1 MKIALC
7 SLSDREDIRG
17 LSWPLMES
25 YCKRHGYDFVTQ
37 TETIFTDRHP
47 SWSKIP
53 LLRRLIQTYDIVTWL
68 DDDIILTQPDVCI
81 ESLIKSFI
89 ESEKVFAVSENNV
102 TPFNFGLIVVKKGV
116 DEVLRQIEAGVTD
129 ENRYG
134 LYWEETAGET
144 LYNTS
149 EDFKRQLYIYP
160 PGILQGFHQSNC
172 HRRYKWIPTCF
183 ALHVSGLPHDY
194 RIAKMEQTWDE
205 LRLKSRFCLHES
217 SACDEL

>member
-1 MKIALC
+1 MKIAFC
-7 SLSDREDIRG
+7 SISDRESIRR

-25 YCKRHGYDFVTQ
+25 YCKRQGYDFVTR
-37 TETIFTDRHP
+37 TEMIMQDRHQ

-53 LLRRLIQTYDIVTWL
+53 FLRTLIPLYDIVIWL
-68 DDDIILTQPDVCI
+68 DDDIILTQPDVRV

-89 ESEKVFAVSENNV
+89 ESEKLFAVSENNV

-116 DEVLRQIEAGVTD
+116 DDVLRQIEAGVTD

-149 EDFKRQLYIYP
+149 EEFKSQLYIYS
-160 PGILQGFHQSNC
+160 PGILQGFHVSNC
-172 HRRYKWIPTCF
+172 DRQYKWIPSCF
-183 ALHVSGLPHDY
+183 ALHASGLPHDY

-205 LRLKSRFCLHES
+205 LRLKTRFCLHES
-217 SACDEL
+217 AGPNE

>member
-1 MKIALC
+1 MI
-7 SLSDREDIRG
+7 
-17 LSWPLMES
+17 M
-25 YCKRHGYDFVTQ
+25 Q
-37 TETIFTDRHP
+37 DRHQ

-53 LLRRLIQTYDIVTWL
+53 FLRTLIPLYDIVIWL
-68 DDDIILTQPDVCI
+68 DDDIILTQPDVRV

-116 DEVLRQIEAGVTD
+116 DDVLRQIEAGVTD

-149 EDFKRQLYIYP
+149 EEFKSQLYIYS
-160 PGILQGFHQSNC
+160 PGILQGFHVSNC
-172 HRRYKWIPTCF
+172 DRQYKWIQSCF
-183 ALHVSGLPHDY
+183 ALHASGLPHDY

-205 LRLKSRFCLHES
+205 LRLKTRFCLHES
-217 SACDEL
+217 AGPNE